1 MFNQE
6 LNEKMT
12 KVTLKTGSLEVSV
25 HASFSAPIVYISFF
39 FFFPAL
45 IVASFLVQDLQE
57 FGIYLSKR

>member
-39 FFFPAL
+39 FFPAL